1 MLERLRDALAEPW
14 RPVSRPALAA
24 WLVFY
29 ALFLLYALSARG
41 GFLIIDNVNLVVH
54 EAGHALFGWFG
65 EALGLVGGT
74 LFQLLVPLLLA
85 AYFVVMRQTSG
96 AAFCSFFFFE
106 NFLPIATYMADARAQ
121 ELPLVTVGGGDYVE
135 HDWFTM
141 LSRVGLLQW
150 DTRLALAVRLLG
162 WAGMLATVLWL
173 VWRVRAAERV

>member
-14 RPVSRPALAA
+14 RPVSRPALVA
-24 WLVFY
+24 WLAFY
-29 ALFLLYALSARG
+29 LLFLVYALSARG
-41 GFLIIDNVNLVVH
+41 GFLLIDNVNLVVH

-65 EALGLVGGT
+65 ETLGLMGGT

-85 AYFVVMRQTSG
+85 AYFVVMRQTSS

-106 NFLPIATYMADARAQ
+106 NFLGIAIYMADARAQ
-121 ELPLVTVGGGDYVE
+121 QLTLVSIGGGDEVE
-135 HDWFTM
+135 HDWFAM

-162 WAGMLATVLWL
+162 WAGMLATVAWL
-173 VWRVRAAERV
+173 AWRARQTQR